1 MKNDFLC
8 PYCKGKLNV
17 KGSIVLSIRK
27 EDQKRGLLF
36 LSTNLGNY
44 ETTTHSTFK
53 LNEGE
58 HLDILC
64 PMCHANL
71 QAIEIDENLAKVLM
85 TDESQKVYEIVFSE
99 IAGEHATYKLVD
111 HMMESYGEHTD
122 HYVNHFGAK
131 SKL

>member
-17 KGSIVLSIRK
+17 KGNMVLSIKK

-36 LSTNLGNY
+36 LSPNLGNY
-44 ETTTHSTFK
+44 ETTTNPSFK
-53 LNEGE
+53 IKEGE

-71 QAIEIDENLAKVLM
+71 QAIEFDENLAKVLM
-85 TDESQKVYEIVFSE
+85 TDDSQKVYEIVFSE

-111 HMMESYGEHTD
+111 HMLESYGEHTD
-122 HYVNHFGAK
+122 QYVNHFGAK